1 MTSVA
6 TSTSR
11 SSNVRTSAVQS
22 RCNRNRQP
30 RASNAHPYTA
40 VCTRRCRLTTQ
51 FESQTSCAPCHSSCT
66 STCARFGNSQRVS
79 NNNWRRMC
87 TPMLGDS
94 RTTQCRS
101 ARTIAVYIHRPNRTT
116 AVRTTRACRRTSRCN
131 LRAHSFPQ
139 LPEHQTGTSSSTRTR
154 TASSW
159 LPTMHR
165 NSARQCHND
174 SVVL

>member
-1 MTSVA
+1 MTAVA
-6 TSTSR
+6 TGTSR
-11 SSNVRTSAVQS
+11 SLNVRTSAVQS

-40 VCTRRCRLTTQ
+40 VCTRRCGLTMQ
-51 FESQTSCAPCHSSCT
+51 SESQTSCAPCHSSCT

-87 TPMLGDS
+87 TPMLVAP

-116 AVRTTRACRRTSRCN
+116 AVRTARACRCTSLCN
-131 LRAHSFPQ
+131 LRAHSFAQ
-139 LPEHQTGTSSSTRTR
+139 LAQHLTGTSNSACTR

-159 LPTMHR
+159 LHTMHR
-165 NSARQCHND
+165 NRARQCHNC